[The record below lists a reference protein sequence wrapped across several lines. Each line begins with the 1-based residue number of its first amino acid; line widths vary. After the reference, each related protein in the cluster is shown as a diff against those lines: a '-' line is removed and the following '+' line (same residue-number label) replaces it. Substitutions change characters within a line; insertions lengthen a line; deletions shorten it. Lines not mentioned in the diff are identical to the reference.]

1 VTGWWLVDVSIVVPF
16 HNEEKHIEE
25 CIQTLLRLDYD
36 RDRYEILMINNNST
50 DRSVEI
56 VSAYPDVR
64 LLDEKKPG
72 DFAARNLGIAASRG
86 RIIAFT
92 DSDTAPDPDWLN
104 QIVRVM
110 DDLETALVV
119 GSLRFSSDTVGM
131 SLLCDY
137 EAEKNRFI
145 FSSDDPH
152 IYYGYTCNMAV
163 RRSVIDKLGP
173 FPEVYRNSDA
183 VYVRKVVDNYSCS
196 AVCYGEQVSVRRLEV
211 ASVWDYFKKAH
222 VYGRDLNRYS
232 LIASARPLRTAE
244 RLTVFRRAIRQYRY
258 PVFTSLYLMLLL
270 AMGVISYDSGKL
282 RGLRF

>member
-1 VTGWWLVDVSIVVPF
+1 MDVSIVVPF

-25 CIQTLLRLDYD
+25 CIQTLLKLDYD
-36 RDRYEILMINNNST
+36 RDLYEILMINNNST

-72 DFAARNLGIAASRG
+72 DFAARNLGIAESRG

-92 DSDTAPDPDWLN
+92 DSDTAPDPDWLK
-104 QIVRVM
+104 QIVQAM
-110 DDLETALVV
+110 EDPDTALVV
-119 GSLRFSSDTVGM
+119 GSLRFSSESLGM
-131 SLLCDY
+131 DLLRDY

-145 FSSDDPH
+145 FSSDDPR

-163 RRSVIDKLGP
+163 RRSVFEKLGP

-183 VYVRKVVDNYSCS
+183 VYVRKVVDNYSCN
-196 AVCYGEQVSVRRLEV
+196 AVRYGEQVSVRRLEV
-211 ASVWDYFKKAH
+211 ASIWDYFKKAH
-222 VYGRDLNRYS
+222 VYGRDLNRYGT
-232 LIASARPLRTAE
+232 IADARPLHSAE
-244 RLTVFRRAIRQYRY
+244 RLALFRRAIRHYRY
-258 PVFTSLYLMLLL
+258 SAFVAMYLMLLL
-270 AMGVISYDSGKL
+270 AMGVISYDSGRL